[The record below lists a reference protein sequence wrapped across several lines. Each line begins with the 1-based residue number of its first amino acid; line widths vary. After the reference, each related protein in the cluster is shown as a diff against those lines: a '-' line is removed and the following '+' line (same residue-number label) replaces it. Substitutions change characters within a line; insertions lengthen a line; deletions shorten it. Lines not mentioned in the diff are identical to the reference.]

1 MVGDLIH
8 NARTSHSLFLT
19 TISASQRASDRLIG
33 HLLNPLH
40 EARKF
45 FELSPLV
52 YHVLLHAARCLFDLR
67 FSKSRVRRR
76 RKAPN
81 LRASNG
87 CSPSLDLVFRLVG
100 PTGARRLNSPDRTGR
115 DELPFKPHECGQLI
129 VDEPSMGIWRYASQY
144 RGEEL
149 EPNPQ
154 PRFQYVVGC

>member
-100 PTGARRLNSPDRTGR
+100 PTGARRLNSPDRTRR
-115 DELPFKPHECGQLI
+115 DELPSNLTNAGSSSLMSQAWESGGMR
-129 VDEPSMGIWRYASQY
+129 PSSVAKSLSQIPS
-144 RGEEL
+144 RGF
-149 EPNPQ
+149 NT
-154 PRFQYVVGC
+154 